1 MTRKPDKP
9 QASADHAQSVSIGKR
24 SSPPPNPVEGLE
36 YADLSDPKVPKCL
49 LCQRQFKSLDI
60 LEKHSSQSE
69 LHKNNL
75 NDEAKLALAIE
86 AVSKIAG
93 QSTDGSN
100 SLYRDRAL
108 ERRQALNQ
116 PDHPTPMPKKQKLKH
131 TELLPKPPAADPEK
145 PIEESNIG
153 SKLLAGMGWSAGAGL
168 GSSAGGRVDP
178 IQAKAFAQGAGIGAS
193 RGISASEQAAQSWK
207 GGELGRSKARA
218 RMLDDEAKK
227 H

>member
-1 MTRKPDKP
+1 MRFL
-9 QASADHAQSVSIGKR
+9 Q
-24 SSPPPNPVEGLE
+24 
-36 YADLSDPKVPKCL
+36 
-49 LCQRQFKSLDI
+49 
-60 LEKHSSQSE
+60 
-69 LHKNNL
+69 NNL

-116 PDHPTPMPKKQKLKH
+116 PDHPAPMPKKQKLKH

-193 RGISASEQAAQSWK
+193 RGKSLLIAASRPANVRPTEQAYLQASKLRSHGKAASLAGVKQ
-207 GGELGRSKARA
+207 ELACSMMRPRSTSRYYLSTASAGRSTVLQAITVRFSSFEHIVTVQQA
-218 RMLDDEAKK
+218 LYE
-227 H
+227 